1 MSDGFLKRWS
11 ERKRAA
17 AKPSGADALQDGE
30 AAPAGPPGAP
40 STPMLPAGDAP
51 GPSPEAITDLP
62 SLDEL
67 TAASD
72 ITAFLRE
79 GVPDA
84 LRNAALRR
92 MWTLDPGIRDFV
104 GHARDYSYDWNVPG
118 GVPGNGPLLPTDD
131 VDAMLRQMFPKSPP
145 EPEIASVPGGASP
158 AVSQSREPLEPSEI
172 GASGREESAHP
183 GEPSPGA
190 GEPIG
195 SDSRKALM
203 QKADLPSKDPSVSR
217 APVPGAESEL
227 AASLPRRRHGG
238 AFPR

>member
-1 MSDGFLKRWS
+1 MIEGSDGFLARWS
-11 ERKRAA
+11 RRKSEERREKAQPPA
-17 AKPSGADALQDGE
+17 PE
-30 AAPAGPPGAP
+30 AAPANCEP
-40 STPMLPAGDAP
+40 
-51 GPSPEAITDLP
+51 
-62 SLDEL
+62 EL
-67 TAASD
+67 TPEEIAALPKIEELTPETD
-72 ITAFLRE
+72 ISAFLRR
-79 GVPDA
+79 GVPEA
-84 LRNAALRR
+84 LKNAALRR
-92 MWTLDPGIRDFV
+92 MWSLDPAVRDYV
-104 GHARDYSYDWNVPG
+104 GDARDYAYDWNVPG

-172 GASGREESAHP
+172 GASGREEGAHP

-227 AASLPRRRHGG
+227 AASLPRRRRHGG
-238 AFPR
+238 AFPH

>member
-1 MSDGFLKRWS
+1 MTEGSDGFLARWS
-11 ERKRAA
+11 RRKFEVRREEAQPPA
-17 AKPSGADALQDGE
+17 PE
-30 AAPAGPPGAP
+30 AAPANREP
-40 STPMLPAGDAP
+40 
-51 GPSPEAITDLP
+51 
-62 SLDEL
+62 EL
-67 TAASD
+67 TPEEIAALPKIEELTPETD
-72 ITAFLRE
+72 ISAFLRR
-79 GVPDA
+79 GVPEA
-84 LRNAALRR
+84 LKNAALRR
-92 MWTLDPGIRDFV
+92 MWSLDPAVRDYV
-104 GHARDYSYDWNVPG
+104 GDARDYAYDWNVPG

-172 GASGREESAHP
+172 GATGREVGAHP

-238 AFPR
+238 AFPL